1 MHYLK
6 SIGPFLCISTILLSI
21 VFQGFSIS
29 SNIWLSIWSND
40 NDNNTLTHKKE
51 ITSKRNLYLSV
62 YGLLG
67 FGQGKF
73 EFLAVNYYF
82 FFLQMIF

>member
-1 MHYLK
+1 M
-6 SIGPFLCISTILLSI
+6 CISTILLSI

-40 NDNNTLTHKKE
+40 NDSNNSNLNGTHDG
-51 ITSKRNLYLSV
+51 SKRNLYLTV

-67 FGQGKF
+67 FGQGMF
-73 EFLAVNYYF
+73 
-82 FFLQMIF
+82 

>member
-1 MHYLK
+1 M
-6 SIGPFLCISTILLSI
+6 CVSTILLSI

-40 NDNNTLTHKKE
+40 NDNSSNVNGTLGA
-51 ITSKRNLYLSV
+51 SKRNLYLTV

-67 FGQGKF
+67 LGQGMF
-73 EFLAVNYYF
+73 
-82 FFLQMIF
+82 